1 MQFYT
6 CQPIRCNFVFSYTS
20 DQGNEILGYSV
31 RRRGLNYI
39 LDFVSG
45 YRLHEFIVILGE
57 PASLQSDL
65 IAICVQNAFSDIKIY
80 QWMRTFEY
88 YKITQSQLIRLKQEF
103 YKNTFI
109 THFKIYRSML

>member
-1 MQFYT
+1 MNMQFYT

-31 RRRGLNYI
+31 RRRELNYI

-57 PASLQSDL
+57 PASLESDL
-65 IAICVQNAFSDIKIY
+65 IHDIRSKCVQ
-80 QWMRTFEY
+80 Q
-88 YKITQSQLIRLKQEF
+88 
-103 YKNTFI
+103 YKNI
-109 THFKIYRSML
+109 SMDTLLNIIN